1 MIKIIN
7 FVAYFFG
14 KKFVEVGAVGENVL
28 GKWNSVYVGGKGIYS
43 LESRKRG

>member
-14 KKFVEVGAVGENVL
+14 KKFVEVGMVGENIL
-28 GKWNSVYVGGKGIYS
+28 GKWNSVYVGGKSIYS
-43 LESRKRG
+43 LESIKRG